1 MKKNISIN
9 ISGII
14 FHIEEDAYEQL
25 RDYLQSI
32 NRYFSNF
39 DDSDEIIADIESR
52 IAEIFLA
59 KLSEEKQVITAEDVS
74 SLISTMGNVSDFQ
87 AMEQDEPVDSSASS
101 SSSSSSSGTY
111 ETETRRLYRDEKGK
125 IVGGV
130 CSGLAYYFNIDPVWI
145 RLLMLI
151 LVLGYGVG
159 ILVYIV
165 LWIVVPGKY
174 DLPEQKS
181 YKKMYRDPENRVLGG
196 VSSGIASYFGVDTI
210 IIRLL
215 FVIFTIAGGTGILAY
230 IVLWI
235 VLPEA
240 RTISD
245 KVRMKGDPV
254 TLSNIESSVKK
265 NLNIDEK
272 KEEDTITKILLFPFR
287 LIATVI
293 NGIGKVLGPIL
304 MFLVDAI
311 RVIIGIFM
319 VFLGV
324 VLTFSFIV
332 STSVVFGLL
341 QDGRWGSEVLRI
353 NDLGIPLDVISNS
366 FPVLTVIAVG
376 IAVIIPSVFVIL
388 LGISVIA
395 KKIIFNATTG
405 WTLLALFVISSIF
418 LSINIPAI
426 IYQFKEEGSYEVVN
440 EYRLGDKTA
449 VFKIN
454 EVGLDDYDGAGL
466 RIVGSNDSLYR
477 ITTTYRSQG
486 STRKLAE
493 ENARMISY
501 GINAEDS
508 VFTFDS
514 NIKFDEEAIFRG
526 QRVFTNVYV
535 PYGARFM
542 MDNSLRYILRNS
554 LYSYNYNRSELNQ
567 MVWTMDEE
575 KGLVCLTCPEPEP
588 EPEPTMDEGDSSSEG
603 FSIIQPVSPFRELE
617 VSGPAVVNI
626 MRGDEFKILINEG
639 SDEAWNETKMDQDNV
654 RLRLEVGETNESL
667 AFTITVPDL
676 ESIILAGSS
685 RAIVTDLQQNFFRIV
700 MEDNSSL
707 IADIDVQEV
716 EIELEDNATAEL
728 HGSGRD
734 LDADIQGFSE
744 LNAFEYTVNTATIRA
759 RGKSKGE
766 ILSNGRV
773 YLDKN
778 MTSQVDVQGN
788 AQIITED

>member
-25 RDYLQSI
+25 SDYLQSI

-59 KLSEEKQVITAEDVS
+59 KLSEEKQVITSEDVS

-87 AMEQDEPVDSSASS
+87 AMEQDEPIESGSASY
-101 SSSSSSSGTY
+101 SSSSSSGSY
-111 ETETRRLYRDEKGK
+111 ETETRRLYRDEKRK

-130 CSGLAYYFNIDPVWI
+130 CSGLAYYFNIDPVWV
-145 RLLMLI
+145 RLLMLLLI
-151 LVLGYGVG
+151 LGYGAG
-159 ILVYIV
+159 LIIYIV
-165 LWIVVPGKY
+165 LWIVVPGNY
-174 DLPEQKS
+174 DLPEQNNF
-181 YKKMYRDPENRVLGG
+181 KKMYRDPDNRVLGG
-196 VSSGIASYFGVDTI
+196 VSSGIAAYFGVDTI

-230 IVLWI
+230 IILWI

-254 TLSNIESSVKK
+254 TLTNIESSVKK
-265 NLNIDEK
+265 NLNIDDK

-287 LIATVI
+287 FIATVI
-293 NGIGKVLGPIL
+293 NGIGKILGPVF

-311 RVIIGIFM
+311 RVIIGIFL
-319 VFLGV
+319 VFLGI

-332 STSVVFGLL
+332 STSVVFGIL
-341 QDGRWGSEVLRI
+341 QHGRWGSEALRI
-353 NDLGIPLDVISNS
+353 NDFGIPLEIISNS
-366 FPVLTVIAVG
+366 FPILTVIAVG
-376 IAVIIPSVFVIL
+376 IAVIVPSVFMIL

-395 KKIIFNATTG
+395 KRIIFNAVTG

-426 IYQFKEEGSYEVVN
+426 VYQFKEQGSFEVVN
-440 EYRLGDKTA
+440 EYDLGNKTA
-449 VFKIN
+449 VLNIN
-454 EVGLDDYDGAGL
+454 EVGLDDYEGAGL
-466 RIVGSNDSLYR
+466 RILGSEDSLYR
-477 ITTTYRSQG
+477 VTTIYRSQG
-486 STRKLAE
+486 STRMIAE
-493 ENARMISY
+493 ENAKMISY
-501 GINAEDS
+501 GVSVEDS
-508 VFTFDS
+508 VITFDS
-514 NIKFDEEAIFRG
+514 NVKFAEDAVFRG
-526 QRVFTNVYV
+526 QRVFTNLYV
-535 PYGARFM
+535 PYGAQFK

-554 LYSYNYNRSELNQ
+554 LYSYNYDRSELNQ
-567 MVWTMDEE
+567 MIWTMDEE

-588 EPEPTMDEGDSSSEG
+588 EPEPAEADNGSDS
-603 FSIIQPVSPFRELE
+603 FAIIQTLSPFRELE
-617 VSGPAVVNI
+617 VSGNATINI
-626 MRGDEFKILINEG
+626 MRGDEFKILVNDDN
-639 SDEAWNETKMDQDNV
+639 DEAWGETKMEQDNV
-654 RLRLEVGETNESL
+654 RLRLETSETLESL
-667 AFTITVPDL
+667 AFTITVPEL
-676 ESIILAGSS
+676 EGIILSGDS
-685 RAIVTDLQQNFFRIV
+685 RAIITDLQQNFFRII

-707 IADIDVQEV
+707 IADVEIQEV

-734 LDADIQGFSE
+734 FDADIQGFAK
-744 LNAFEYTVNTATIRA
+744 LNAFEYNVSNATIRA
-759 RGKSKGE
+759 RGQSRAE

-778 MTSQVDVQGN
+778 ITSQVDIQGN